1 MILMMMNN
9 PTMLSYI
16 RREQPVLERLL
27 TNYPKQITAALTAT
41 PDHPQHWL
49 ILATGSRLNAANTAR
64 LYMQKTAAL
73 QVTIAA
79 ADLYVTYEEAD
90 PSVDVVIGISLKDDD
105 PTMQA
110 AIEKAH
116 TASQAHVIIV
126 TNQKSTALTAMADA
140 TCDLLTG
147 KESVP
152 YITLSFQAI
161 VLTLMLLAVRSA
173 ALQAR
178 LTDLAVNQ
186 ELDEFSFL
194 IESMNPTVQ
203 RANDF
208 YRKFTIDFTN
218 APQFTAIGANVLAGT
233 LTEMQAKFTE
243 ILRVPTHGYSLAS
256 FTHGGFM
263 GTHEN
268 HCQFYLE
275 INTDPAVMTQLQ
287 AVKTYESRLTPH
299 IYTISLTGDQPTV
312 NDNQTLQLE
321 AVADPYKAPLLAI
334 IPFQVLAWFIAK
346 SRGINLN
353 HPMYADFQA
362 ATKLK

>member
-27 TNYPKQITAALTAT
+27 SSYPRQITDALADT
-41 PDHPQHWL
+41 PQHPQHWL
-49 ILATGSRLNAANTAR
+49 ILATGSRINAANTAR

-73 QVTIAA
+73 QVTVAA
-79 ADLYVTYEEAD
+79 ADLYLTYEEAD
-90 PSVDVVIGISLKDDD
+90 PSVDVIIGISLTAND
-105 PTMQA
+105 PTMLA
-110 AIEKAH
+110 AIKKARTNSNAH
-116 TASQAHVIIV
+116 TIII
-126 TNQKSTALTAMADA
+126 TDQKDTALTEIADA

-147 KESVP
+147 KETVP

-173 ALQAR
+173 TDR
-178 LTDLAVNQ
+178 NILTELAANQ

-194 IESMNPTVQ
+194 IENMNPTVQ

-218 APQFTAIGANVLAGT
+218 SPQFTSIGANVLAGT
-233 LTEMQAKFTE
+233 LAEMQAKFTE

-268 HCQFYLE
+268 HCQFYIE
-275 INTDPAVMTQLQ
+275 INTDPAVMAQLQ
-287 AVKTYESRLTPH
+287 AVKKYEARLTPH

-312 NDNQTLQLE
+312 NDDQTLQLE
-321 AVADPYKAPLLAI
+321 AVTDPYKAPLLAI

-353 HPMYADFQA
+353 HPMYEDFQTA
-362 ATKLK
+362 INLL